1 MTILITGGAGFIG
14 SNVVKVFNEAGCDDI
29 IIVDRLGK
37 SDKWKNLVG
46 LKIRTYLE
54 LDRFPEWYERNH
66 PALMANIKAVIHLG
80 ACSNT
85 QERNM
90 GYLIDNNYSNSQ
102 IMSHIAYHAKVPFI
116 YASSAATYGNLGF
129 HDDFTEDIPLIKL
142 KPVNA
147 YGMTKHMFDLY
158 MNRGNKFDK
167 EVYGLKFFN
176 VFGSGED
183 HKVGMKSFVRVAIEA
198 LFSQTEMNFFDT
210 PASRDFVYVKDVANL
225 ILAFYIHKPQ
235 SGIYNV
241 GSGVATPLAN
251 IADVVSM
258 KLHKK
263 LCNKLF
269 TLRTPEGYQDF
280 TRANMT
286 KTHKTFPNF
295 QWTPIDEAIDEYI
308 GELKRDCCF

>member
-1 MTILITGGAGFIG
+1 MTVLITGGAGFIG
-14 SNVVKVFNEAGCDDI
+14 SNVVKDFNEAGCDDI

-37 SDKWKNLVG
+37 SEKWKNLIG
-46 LKIRTYLE
+46 LKYRMYLE
-54 LDRFPEWYERNH
+54 LDVFDSWYDHNKT
-66 PALMANIKAVIHLG
+66 ALYENLKAVIHLG

-85 QERNM
+85 QERDM
-90 GYLIDNNYSNSQ
+90 GYLAMNNYICSQ
-102 IMSHIAYHAKVPFI
+102 KMYALAQRADVPFI

-129 HDDFTEDIPLIKL
+129 HDDFSEQIPLIDL
-142 KPVNA
+142 KPTNA
-147 YGMTKHMFDLY
+147 YGMSKHMFDLY

-167 EVYGLKFFN
+167 NVYGLKFFN

-183 HKVGMKSFVRVAIEA
+183 HKVGMRSFVRVAIEA
-198 LFSQTEMNFFDT
+198 IFSQNEMNFFDT
-210 PASRDFVYVKDVANL
+210 AASRDFVYVKDVAKL
-225 ILAFYIHKPQ
+225 ILDFYIHKPQ

-241 GSGVATPLAN
+241 GSGVATPLVN

-269 TLRTPEGYQDF
+269 TLRTPQGYQDF

-286 KTHKTFPNF
+286 KTHRTFPHF
-295 QWTPIDEAIDEYI
+295 KWTPIDEAIDEYI
-308 GELKRDCCF
+308 GELKRDCYF